1 MVTLIYFFFIV
12 ANGNN
17 GGFPFT
23 LGDQKV
29 NETFDMNTLDSLL
42 SDENLATYG
51 NLDLNSSIDLELAKM
66 LQNTLS
72 PPQSP
77 ANHSF

>member
-1 MVTLIYFFFIV
+1 
-12 ANGNN
+12 
-17 GGFPFT
+17 
-23 LGDQKV
+23 
-29 NETFDMNTLDSLL
+29 MNTLDSLL